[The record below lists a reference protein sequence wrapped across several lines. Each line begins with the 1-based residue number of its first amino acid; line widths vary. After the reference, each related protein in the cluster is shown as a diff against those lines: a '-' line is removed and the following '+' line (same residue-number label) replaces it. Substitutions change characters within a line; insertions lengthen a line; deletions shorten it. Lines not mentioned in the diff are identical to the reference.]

1 VSKAVSESAETIP
14 VLLYHSVP
22 QADAA
27 AEGLAV
33 PRELFR
39 AHLEVI
45 AAAGRTPIGVGDLA
59 AALRGEHPLPAR
71 PVTITFDD
79 AYEDTPT
86 AVELVLSYGLSASVF
101 VTTGQV
107 DRTAMIRRDQL
118 EALASESDRIELGAH
133 TVSHP
138 FLDELDL
145 AQVEWEVRESKCSL
159 EETIGRRVSTFA
171 YPFGAHDRAV
181 RAAVV
186 DAGFSAAA
194 AVKNALS
201 HPEDD
206 PFAIARWTVSAG
218 TTPKQ
223 IARVLDGGGAPRAWQ
238 RERLRTRGYRALRRL
253 RSRRRSGGS
262 S

>member
-1 VSKAVSESAETIP
+1 MPGVSESAETIP

-22 QADAA
+22 RADVADDR
-27 AEGLAV
+27 LAV
-33 PRELFR
+33 PQDLFR
-39 AHLEVI
+39 AHLEAIV
-45 AAAGRTPIGVGDLA
+45 AAGRTPIGVEDLA
-59 AALRGEHPLPAR
+59 AALRGEIPLPAR

-79 AYEDTPT
+79 AYDDTPA
-86 AVELVLSYGLSASVF
+86 AVEQVLSHGLKASIF

-107 DRTAMIRRDQL
+107 GTGAMIRRDQL
-118 EALASESDRIELGAH
+118 QALAAEPDRVELGAH

-138 FLDELDL
+138 FLDELSPT
-145 AQVEWEVRESKCSL
+145 QVEAEVQGSKRAL
-159 EETIGRRVSTFA
+159 EETIGRTVSTFA

-206 PFAIARWTVSAG
+206 PFAIARWTVSG
-218 TTPKQ
+218 STTPQQ
-223 IARVLDGGGAPRAWQ
+223 IARVLDGSGAPRAWQ

-253 RSRRRSGGS
+253 RSRRQPGAS